1 MSTFC
6 SLEEAFMGPIVVPG
20 QSKKKKRR
28 DGGSGVG
35 IEHFVPAP
43 LSSTPATKQE
53 EETEADDVLQ
63 GPPGPTKKLQAGGS
77 SELDSFFP
85 LPGETADPEEWQKA
99 FVLQPSQIP
108 QPLQQQMQHKAVVP
122 MLSNGAIAVNGQPTL
137 WRQIPEPL
145 SQPLAA
151 APVPSEI
158 NKRLDALT
166 RQLEALTT
174 PTPLQ
179 STAELFLFVAIGLM
193 ILLAIDS
200 LLRFASGSMQSSRMD
215 GGSRMGSRIGGRIGG
230 RMGSVRWR
238 GGGW

>member
-6 SLEEAFMGPIVVPG
+6 SLEEAFQGPIVVPG

-28 DGGSGVG
+28 DGGGVG

-43 LSSTPATKQE
+43 LSSTPAIKQE
-53 EETEADDVLQ
+53 EETEVDDVLQ
-63 GPPGPTKKLQAGGS
+63 GPPAPTKKLQAGGS

-108 QPLQQQMQHKAVVP
+108 QPLQQQMQRRPVGGAV
-122 MLSNGAIAVNGQPTL
+122 AVNGQPTL
-137 WRQIPEPL
+137 WRQIPEPI
-145 SQPLAA
+145 SQTMTA
-151 APVPSEI
+151 APVPSEV

-166 RQLEALTT
+166 RQLESLTT

-200 LLRFASGSMQSSRMD
+200 LLRFASGSMQSNRMG
-215 GGSRMGSRIGGRIGG
+215 GGSRMGS

-238 GGGW
+238 GGRW